1 MPVLTIKI
9 PTALDLDY
17 ENLKSALVYLETPE
31 CRRSLPDIVR
41 LAEIKEYT
49 QRFRAHL
56 IVRNQITC
64 FNMINTPNSY
74 LS

>member
-1 MPVLTIKI
+1 MSRLTIKI

-31 CRRSLPDIVR
+31 CRRSLPPSVR

-49 QRFRAHL
+49 ERFRAHL
-56 IVRNQITC
+56 MTRNQITC
-64 FNMINTPNSY
+64 FTMINMPNPY
-74 LS
+74 L